1 MKKHNRMWRNIIT
14 MAVATLVLAIF
25 SITRGMAQDTTPAT
39 PTVDDITSIKIGIDT
54 VWVLLTGFLVFIMQ
68 LGFAI
73 LETGMIRQ
81 TAGVN
86 ALLENFL
93 EAGLGAIVW
102 WLVGFGIAFGV
113 DNGSGLFGT
122 TLFAP
127 G

>member
-1 MKKHNRMWRNIIT
+1 MIKRNRMWRSIFT
-14 MAVATLVLAIF
+14 MGVATLALAAF
-25 SITRGMAQDTTPAT
+25 GLRSVHAQDAAT
-39 PTVDDITSIKIGIDT
+39 PTMDDITSIKIGIDT

-73 LETGMIRQ
+73 LETGMIRH

-93 EAGLGAIVW
+93 EAGLGALCW
-102 WLVGFGIAFGV
+102 WVLGFGLAFGA

-122 TLFAP
+122 
-127 G
+127 